1 MARIPVE
8 SLRIGQDLHGQT
20 FLLRSKQLAT
30 ARNGS
35 PYLRV
40 NLADRTG
47 IIPGIQFDVNPTV
60 ADSLAE
66 GQGVIVWGRVDEYRG
81 QLQVNID
88 RMGPA
93 QLDALQ
99 EFLPLARRP
108 MAEMLDEFEA
118 LLASIEHPDLSALLT
133 AIFDDDVELR
143 AAFEQAP
150 AAKTYHH
157 ACVGG
162 LLEHTLSVV
171 RIIESAGSVY
181 PELDRDLVV
190 TAALLHDLGK
200 IWSYDPLSFQMT
212 PRGSLLSHVYMS
224 AAYVEQ
230 RIREIDGF
238 SPDVALRLLH
248 ALLAHHGR
256 LEYGS
261 PAVPQTL
268 EAMVLHSADKL
279 DGDARGA
286 LDAYARSD
294 GTGAFSEYSTMHET
308 RLYQG
313 EGDS

>member
-8 SLRIGQDLHGQT
+8 SLRIGQILHGQT

-47 IIPGIQFDVNPTV
+47 IVPGIQFDANPTV
-60 ADSLAE
+60 ADNLAE
-66 GQGVIVWGRVDEYRG
+66 GQGVAVWGRVEEYRG
-81 QLQVNID
+81 QPQVNID
-88 RMGPA
+88 RIGPA
-93 QLDALQ
+93 DLDALQ
-99 EFLPLARRP
+99 ELLPTARRP
-108 MAEMLDEFEA
+108 MSEMLDEFEA
-118 LLASIEHPDLSALLT
+118 LLASVEQPDLATLLT
-133 AIFDDDVELR
+133 AIFDEDVELR

-171 RIIESAGSVY
+171 RIVESAGTIY
-181 PELDRDLVV
+181 PELDRDLAV

-224 AAYVEQ
+224 AAYVER
-230 RIREIDGF
+230 RIQQIDGF
-238 SPDVALRLLH
+238 PSDLAMRLLH

-256 LEYGS
+256 LEFGS
-261 PAVPQTL
+261 PVVPQTL
-268 EAMVLHSADKL
+268 EAMVLHNADKL

-294 GTGAFSEYSTMHET
+294 ATGAFSDYSTMHET